1 MSSQQPPP
9 AAAPDDNGSSGNDE
23 SSSRRDS
30 ASELR
35 DHLANLASNLKR
47 KDSTLETSSGSEG
60 EEDNL
65 LAKNGNVSRKV
76 SREEQP
82 ARKSKQI
89 LYPAAIFH
97 ELRKG

>member
-60 EEDNL
+60 EDDALVDN
-65 LAKNGNVSRKV
+65 GGPRKG

-82 ARKSKQI
+82 QRKSEWSYSG
-89 LYPAAIFH
+89 LA
-97 ELRKG
+97 